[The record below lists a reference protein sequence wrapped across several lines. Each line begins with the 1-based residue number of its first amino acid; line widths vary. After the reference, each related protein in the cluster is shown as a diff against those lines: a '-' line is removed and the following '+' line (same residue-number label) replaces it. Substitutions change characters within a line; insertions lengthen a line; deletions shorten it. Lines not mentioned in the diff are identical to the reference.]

1 MTTALQP
8 CHCGYTGALMGIR
21 HKEGY
26 LSLACPECR
35 RTAEAFTLE
44 GLAEAWN
51 QPAANQGELAA
62 ASTPEAGHG

>member
-1 MTTALQP
+1 
-8 CHCGYTGALMGIR
+8 MGIR

-26 LSLACPECR
+26 LSLTCPECR

-51 QPAANQGELAA
+51 QPAANQGDLTA

>member
-1 MTTALQP
+1 MSTVLKP
-8 CHCGYTGALMGIR
+8 CPCGYSGALMGVR

-26 LSLACPECR
+26 LSLVCPECR

-51 QPAANQGELAA
+51 QPAANQGELTA
-62 ASTPEAGHG
+62 ASTPEASHD